1 MLQLCLGVQKM
12 ATVTEDLSCS
22 ICGNPCTDPVSLPC
36 LHRFCRDCILHE
48 LDTQTSSEGYFC
60 PQCRM
65 QFEKRPLMLHKKR
78 RLYVKETVPCTYCDD
93 AAPAEKTCL
102 HCEDSLCA
110 KHLTKHSTAPE
121 HVLMEPTAS
130 LEDIKCTEHR
140 QLLDHYCIEDKVF
153 ICMFCY
159 IAGDHKE
166 HEVMSLNIDSAVKG
180 KEYLIPLI
188 KNLRRE
194 CKNIKTQI
202 NSLEAQEAA
211 KARKPDDVSKKVI
224 DQIQNIKKDLE
235 AVQEKVLNEVDTQKR
250 KAAESV
256 LDCKKKLEEQ
266 GQELCRKISE
276 IQKLHDIRDPLTFLN
291 KVMGTDLIG
300 IFNVEQ
306 IKVSG
311 DQLCE
316 TPITKMLHKE
326 LLQFT
331 EGLNKQLP
339 TDAFPKMQELR
350 NISDPLTFLKI
361 VMGNDRFAETPFSEM
376 QHKELLQF
384 ADRLI
389 NLLLKDAFPKM
400 KKSKITLDMKTAH
413 CKIIIRRNP
422 ISTAYYTANRQARR
436 SGPKRFRSQH
446 VLSKCKFSS
455 GNHYW
460 EVEVNRIQC
469 SIGVAYNN
477 IARKTTKDNSRIGY
491 NRKSWGLNI
500 DDNLSARHN
509 YTKTKI
515 TTDSPVRSFGIFLEY
530 EAGRLSFYQLSD
542 PIRHLHTFT
551 TTFARPLHAA
561 FYLGDG
567 SKITILN

>member
-1 MLQLCLGVQKM
+1 MNRVQRM
-12 ATVTEDLSCS
+12 ANVTEDLSCS
-22 ICGNPCTDPVSLPC
+22 TCGNPCTDPVSLPC
-36 LHRFCRDCILHE
+36 LHRFCRLCILHE
-48 LDTQTSSEGYFC
+48 LDTQKSAKVYFC

-65 QFEKRPLMLHKKR
+65 QFEERPPMLHKKR

-93 AAPAEKTCL
+93 PAPAEKTCL

-110 KHLTKHSTAPE
+110 KHLTRHSTAPE
-121 HVLMEPTAS
+121 HVLIEPTAS
-130 LEDIKCTEHR
+130 LEDRKCTKHR

-153 ICMFCY
+153 ICFFCY
-159 IAGDHKE
+159 IAGDHKG

-188 KNLRRE
+188 KNLRWE
-194 CKNIKTQI
+194 SKNIETQI
-202 NSLEAQEAA
+202 NSLEDQEAA
-211 KARKPDDVSKKVI
+211 QARKPHDVSKRVT
-224 DQIQNIKKDLE
+224 DQIQNIKEDLE
-235 AVQEKVLNEVDTQKR
+235 DLQKKVLNEVDTQKR
-250 KAAESV
+250 KVAESV
-256 LDCKKKLEEQ
+256 LDCKKKLEDQ
-266 GQELCRKISE
+266 RQELCRKISE

-316 TPITKMLHKE
+316 TPISEMLHKE

-331 EGLNKQLP
+331 DGLNKQLLM
-339 TDAFPKMQELR
+339 DAFPKTQELC

-361 VMGNDRFAETPFSEM
+361 VMGTDRFDETPISEM

-389 NLLLKDAFPKM
+389 NLLLKDVFPKM
-400 KKSKITLDMKTAH
+400 KKSEITLDMKTAH
-413 CKIIIRRNP
+413 CKIIIRRKP
-422 ISTAYYTANRQARR
+422 INTAYYTANRQARR
-436 SGPKRFRSQH
+436 GGPERFRSQH
-446 VLSKCKFSS
+446 VLSGCKFSS

-469 SIGVAYNN
+469 SIGVVYNN
-477 IARKTTKDNSRIGY
+477 IERKKTGDNSRIGY
-491 NRKSWGLNI
+491 NRKSWALSI
-500 DDNLSARHN
+500 DDKLSAWHN

-515 TTDSPVRSFGIFLEY
+515 PTDSPVRSFGIFLEY
-530 EAGRLSFYQLSD
+530 EAGRLSFYQLCD

-551 TTFARPLHAA
+551 TTFTKPLHAA